1 MKLFLFLFLFLTLTN
16 FIAKSWALPNCN
28 SDYRHNC
35 SDYVSYKDGST
46 YKGEFKNNRPHG
58 EGTYLWPNRTK
69 YVGKFR
75 NGKRNIFGYVTFPDG
90 ASYIGEF
97 KDDKFDGLGTY
108 TFSNGKVSEGIWKE
122 NKFLYAKEKPKF
134 SDKELSG
141 MIDEIFKEKKSK
153 ESKANKNNYKIGDTE
168 VKDSVC
174 AVKPFDNRPENRI
187 NVMAS
192 KGIVTIMHVKDDFK
206 TFISKPIILKIELIK
221 QINNMTTHRLEDNS
235 IVAIDFKTGLS
246 IYYKPPIEKGGIQYK
261 CKKVNWVRD

>member
-1 MKLFLFLFLFLTLTN
+1 
-16 FIAKSWALPNCN
+16 
-28 SDYRHNC
+28 
-35 SDYVSYKDGST
+35 
-46 YKGEFKNNRPHG
+46 KGEFKNNRPHG

-235 IVAIDFKTGLS
+235 IVAI
-246 IYYKPPIEKGGIQYK
+246 
-261 CKKVNWVRD
+261 